1 MSHDPPDDPKI
12 ASLRRHGTLVPR
24 PERITDPL
32 FEGHEF
38 FDPRDLIQVKYE
50 MLRRVRLE
58 GQPIRRAAAAFGVSR
73 PSYYQAQAAFEQ
85 EGLVGLVPRKRG
97 PRGAHKLT
105 EEVLAAVEQMRQA
118 EPELG
123 SQELV
128 ERLEQRLGLEVHP
141 RSLERALARRKKKR
155 Q

>member
-1 MSHDPPDDPKI
+1 MSHDLPDDPKI

-58 GQPIRRAAAAFGVSR
+58 GQPIRRAAAAFGFSR